1 MFSVRGDGF
10 VFIGGGL
17 QVFFK
22 NFPLIIEYG
31 AFHMFLQYLNY
42 FFAKILSGCTVA
54 TGSFKV
60 VFTASVMHVAL

>member
-1 MFSVRGDGF
+1 MDLYLLVAGF
-10 VFIGGGL
+10 R
-17 QVFFK
+17 FFLRFF
-22 NFPLIIEYG
+22 FPLIIEYG